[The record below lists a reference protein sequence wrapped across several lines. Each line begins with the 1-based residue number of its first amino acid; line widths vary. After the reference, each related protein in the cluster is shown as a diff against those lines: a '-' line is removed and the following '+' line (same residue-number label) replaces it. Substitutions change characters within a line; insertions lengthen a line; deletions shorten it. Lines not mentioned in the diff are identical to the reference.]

1 MVHSPIAMGIN
12 LPGYDSVRLMCSH
25 LLLLSEDSR
34 RAESLPLPF
43 ELPTDS
49 LPWDSLPCESL
60 LEDSI
65 PLPLEPLPPIST
77 SSCKGGRV
85 RFLLSCD
92 AACSWLLSLPSD
104 ANPSSGSSSTPS
116 RPPQPSLYELAMRR
130 SWLMGPQGT
139 CSLFSTWKQT
149 LSRFLSR
156 SFLVEYRNFFESLS
170 SDMWQANG

>member
-1 MVHSPIAMGIN
+1 MVHSPTVMGIN
-12 LPGYDSVRLMCSH
+12 QTGYDSVRPMCSY
-25 LLLLSEDSR
+25 LLLLPEDSM

-60 LEDSI
+60 LGDSI

-85 RFLLSCD
+85 RFLLSCV
-92 AACSWLLSLPSD
+92 CSWLLSLPSD

-116 RPPQPSLYELAMRR
+116 RPPQSSLYVLAMQW
-130 SWLMGPQGT
+130 SWLMVLQGT
-139 CSLFSTWKQT
+139 CSVFSTLKQT

-156 SFLVEYRNFFESLS
+156 SFLFEYRNFFESLS
-170 SDMWQANG
+170 SDMWQASG